1 MNKKFTFFIALIM
14 FFSIIVSGCNG
25 QATKNKSSNNILE
38 KGTLVVGLDD
48 SFPPMGFRDESG
60 EIVGFDIDMAKE
72 AAKRMGL
79 EVIFKPVE
87 WDGVILSL
95 KNKDID
101 VIWNGLTVTD
111 ERKKQIDFSNVYL
124 SNKQVIIINSDSDI
138 KTKEDLNKKTVGVQL
153 GSSSEKALSYD
164 EILTKNLKDIR
175 KYSNNTEALLDL
187 KAKRID
193 AVVIDEIVG
202 RYYIAKKPG
211 QYLVISENFGDEDY
225 AVGVRKEDISFKN
238 ELDKILDEMKKDGTA
253 EEISENWFGEDIIRR

>member
-1 MNKKFTFFIALIM
+1 MNKKFIFFIALIM
-14 FFSIIVSGCNG
+14 LFSIIVSGCSG
-25 QATKNKSSNNILE
+25 QATKDKSSNNILE

-72 AAKRMGL
+72 TAKRMDL

-111 ERKKQIDFSNVYL
+111 ERKQQIDFSNVYL
-124 SNKQVIIINSDSDI
+124 SNKQVIIVNSDSGI
-138 KTKEDLNKKTVGVQL
+138 KTKEDINTKTVGVQL

-164 EILTKNLKDIR
+164 ETLTESLKDIR

-211 QYLVISENFGDEDY
+211 QYLVISENLGDEDY
-225 AVGVRKEDISFKN
+225 AVGIRKEDISFKN
-238 ELDKILDEMKKDGTA
+238 ELDKILDEIRKDGTA
-253 EEISENWFGEDIIRR
+253 EEISKKWFGEDIIRR